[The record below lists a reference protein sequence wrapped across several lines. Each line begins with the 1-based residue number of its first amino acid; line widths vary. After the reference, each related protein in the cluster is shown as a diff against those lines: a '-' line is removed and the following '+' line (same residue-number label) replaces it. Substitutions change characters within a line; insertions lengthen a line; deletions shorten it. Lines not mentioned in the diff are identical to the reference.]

1 MESVLKPSS
10 ACDPASSEVRF
21 LEYRLDVISRWP
33 ASARKRATAE
43 AISRRLAAIGR
54 ASLCRQDVDNL
65 LAASC
70 RLLDNLFLD
79 DSVDVPVSKRCA

>member
-10 ACDPASSEVRF
+10 DCDPASSEVRF
-21 LEYRLDVISRWP
+21 LEYRLDVIGRWP

-54 ASLCRQDVDNL
+54 ASLCRQDVDDL

-79 DSVDVPVSKRCA
+79 DSAEVPFSKRFA

>member
-1 MESVLKPSS
+1 MEYVLKPGS
-10 ACDPASSEVRF
+10 ASDPASSEVRF

-33 ASARKRATAE
+33 TSARKRATAE

-54 ASLCRQDVDNL
+54 ASLSRQDVDNL

-70 RLLDNLFLD
+70 RLLDDVFLD
-79 DSVDVPVSKRCA
+79 NSAGVPF

>member
-1 MESVLKPSS
+1 VILPR
-10 ACDPASSEVRF
+10 PEVRF

-54 ASLCRQDVDNL
+54 ACLCRQDVDNL

-70 RLLDNLFLD
+70 RLLDDVFSDN
-79 DSVDVPVSKRCA
+79 SAGVPVSKRCA